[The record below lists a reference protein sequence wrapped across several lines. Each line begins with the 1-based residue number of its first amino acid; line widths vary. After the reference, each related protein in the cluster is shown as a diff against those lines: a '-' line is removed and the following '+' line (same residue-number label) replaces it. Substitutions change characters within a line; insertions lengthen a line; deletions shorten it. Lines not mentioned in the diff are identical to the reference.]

1 MLYSL
6 ADYCQT
12 VLNPPAL
19 ARILE
24 EKVHHR
30 LATKDSNREILQEIR
45 KGIIHYED
53 MGTIKL

>member
-6 ADYCQT
+6 ADYCQS
-12 VLNPPAL
+12 VLKPSVL
-19 ARILE
+19 AGMLE

-30 LATKDSNREILQEIR
+30 LATKDGNREILQEIR

>member
-6 ADYCQT
+6 ADYCQS
-12 VLNPPAL
+12 VLNPSTL
-19 ARILE
+19 AAMLE

-30 LATKDSNREILQEIR
+30 LATKESNREILQEIR
-45 KGIIHYED
+45 QGIIHYED